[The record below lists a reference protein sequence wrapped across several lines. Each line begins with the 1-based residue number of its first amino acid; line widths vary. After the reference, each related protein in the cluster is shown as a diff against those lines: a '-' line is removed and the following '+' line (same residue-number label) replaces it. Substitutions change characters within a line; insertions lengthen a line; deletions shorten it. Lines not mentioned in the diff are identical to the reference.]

1 MMAVRERAVAVMA
14 ALDRRV
20 PSLDDFVGQSW
31 SSWVERANVFVSDA
45 GSDAEECSK
54 NGKKKMDTMTLQRE
68 DMSVFGQC
76 PAQDD
81 FYLVV
86 CSHCG
91 QVVKP
96 QAFEKHCERRHGP
109 LCKPHGRLHAPLQ
122 RPRPPSA
129 HGTSHAA
136 RDGRHQGAGP
146 PRAPPQPLLTAPQYR
161 HGKAQ
166 EVAAG
171 VSQAAPPS
179 NCNIKQPPPSDSPP
193 ESPAPSLRDPPWPH
207 GGTPPGTTPPSE
219 KPLQRRG
226 EPGRSPNLLAP
237 LRGPRTYK
245 KVSRKEC
252 DLDKHCGVLDPERK
266 MLCTRLLT
274 CNIHSIHQ
282 RRKVLGRSKNFDQLV
297 AELKMG
303 SKAREWS
310 AQSREGAEACLPAP
324 EPSGDKTGPPH
335 CRRQLG
341 KSTVFSRS
349 RTSSESAP
357 EEERARPEDQEAQ
370 PLSPPAHSRLSS
382 EESEGEGQEEP
393 PDWHSTP
400 AHPKPL
406 ALCSFGSHAIGRGVF
421 TFDRRLHHLRS
432 AVSAMVE
439 RHLSAHL
446 WRKMPQATD
455 AKSQRTSVR
464 PSVTASTDYSSQHS
478 TVSTARGVGNHSASS
493 FRTSSSSNG
502 GGKEVRPQ
510 NCSPS
515 PGTACGPS
523 ESTGG
528 GRPIASPVPAN
539 APSPSG
545 VGPRPRNPV
554 GRPSKQQ
561 TRLRQAEHGTPSR
574 KRRASPHEDGSPRHE
589 RSTGTPVP
597 QGPGRLPVSGRT
609 APSPHGPI
617 NGSLSPGRKPRTQAE
632 PRSPSPGLFKRAP
645 PPVRLSPDPA
655 SRGRGG
661 DSGVHSK
668 AVSYDHKGLGRT
680 CKGGGP
686 SPPKIHRMPSSSHSG
701 FFSWKKD
708 GTGGALSTGLEKKL
722 GTQKPKLHH

>member
-136 RDGRHQGAGP
+136 RDGRHQGRDPLAP
-146 PRAPPQPLLTAPQYR
+146 AAAPPDCTPVQTRQGP
-161 HGKAQ
+161 GGGCW
-166 EVAAG
+166 G
-171 VSQAAPPS
+171 VPGGPSQQLQHQAAPLRTRPGV
-179 NCNIKQPPPSDSPP
+179 
-193 ESPAPSLRDPPWPH
+193 PAPSLRDPPWPH

-341 KSTVFSRS
+341 KSTVFRCGM
-349 RTSSESAP
+349 TSPKSTLKRGERGGGTGGAP
-357 EEERARPEDQEAQ
+357 R
-370 PLSPPAHSRLSS
+370 
-382 EESEGEGQEEP
+382 
-393 PDWHSTP
+393 
-400 AHPKPL
+400 L
-406 ALCSFGSHAIGRGVF
+406 ALHPGAPQTTGALFLRQPRHWRGVF

-528 GRPIASPVPAN
+528 GRPIASPVPAT
-539 APSPSG
+539 P
-545 VGPRPRNPV
+545 PRPRAWAPAPV
-554 GRPSKQQ
+554 
-561 TRLRQAEHGTPSR
+561 TPWAGPASS
-574 KRRASPHEDGSPRHE
+574 RRASGR
-589 RSTGTPVP
+589 RSTAPRPAEEGVPSRGRLAPPRAERRHPVP

-617 NGSLSPGRKPRTQAE
+617 NGALSPGHKPRTQAE

-722 GTQKPKLHH
+722 GAQKPKLHH

>member
-31 SSWVERANVFVSDA
+31 SSWVERTNVFVSDA
-45 GSDAEECSK
+45 GSDTAECSK
-54 NGKKKMDTMTLQRE
+54 NGKTKMDTMTLQKE
-68 DMSVFGQC
+68 DMWVFGHC

-96 QAFEKHCERRHGP
+96 QAFQKHCERRHRTLG
-109 LCKPHGRLHAPLQ
+109 KLHTSPSGLLQ
-122 RPRPPSA
+122 RPRLPSA
-129 HGTSHAA
+129 HG
-136 RDGRHQGAGP
+136 RPQGAGP
-146 PRAPPQPLLTAPQYR
+146 PCGPSQTPQTAPHHR
-161 HGKAQ
+161 HAKTQ
-166 EVAAG
+166 ELAAG
-171 VSQAAPPS
+171 FSPSDRVSQAGPP
-179 NCNIKQPPPSDSPP
+179 NCNIKKPPPSDSP
-193 ESPAPSLRDPPWPH
+193 PAPSLRDPPWPH
-207 GGTPPGTTPPSE
+207 GATLPSMTPPAE
-219 KPLQRRG
+219 KPVLRRG
-226 EPGRSPNLLAP
+226 EPGRSPNLMPP

-297 AELKMG
+297 AELKTG
-303 SKAREWS
+303 SKTGGECS
-310 AQSREGAEACLPAP
+310 GQSREGAEPSLPAP

-335 CRRQLG
+335 CRRELG
-341 KSTVFSRS
+341 RSTVFRS

-357 EEERARPEDQEAQ
+357 EEERVRPKAP
-370 PLSPPAHSRLSS
+370 PLSPPTQSRLSS
-382 EESEGEGQEEP
+382 EDSEGEGPEEP
-393 PDWHSTP
+393 PEWHSTP
-400 AHPKPL
+400 VHPKPL
-406 ALCSFGSHAIGRGVF
+406 AHCSFGSHSIGRSVF

-432 AVSAMVE
+432 ALSSMVE
-439 RHLSAHL
+439 HHLNAHL
-446 WRKMPQATD
+446 WRKMAQATD

-464 PSVTASTDYSSQHS
+464 PSVTATTDYNSQHS
-478 TVSTARGVGNHSASS
+478 TASTARGAGNHSSSS
-493 FRTSSSSNG
+493 FRTSSSNG
-502 GGKEVRPQ
+502 AGKEVRPQ

-515 PGTACGPS
+515 PGTGCGPS

-528 GRPIASPVPAN
+528 GRPITSPVPGHS
-539 APSPSG
+539 PSPSG
-545 VGPRPRNPV
+545 AGRPRNPV

-561 TRLRQAEHGTPSR
+561 LRLRQAEQAATASR
-574 KRRASPHEDGSPRHE
+574 KRRASPQEDDSPSPE
-589 RSTGTPVP
+589 RSSGAPVP
-597 QGPGRLPVSGRT
+597 PGRPPVSGRT

-617 NGSLSPGRKPRTQAE
+617 NGSLSPGHKPRPQAQ

-645 PPVRLSPDPA
+645 PPVRHSPDPA
-655 SRGRGG
+655 
-661 DSGVHSK
+661 SGVHSK
-668 AVSYDHKGLGRT
+668 AVGYDHKGRKCEGS
-680 CKGGGP
+680 GP
-686 SPPKIHRMPSSSHSG
+686 SPQKIHRLPSSSPSG

-708 GTGGALSTGLEKKL
+708 GIGGGLSTGLEKKL
-722 GTQKPKLHH
+722 STQKPKLHH